1 MTGNNRM
8 KPLAI
13 GVLGSGNGTNCQA
26 IINAIEAGTLNAK
39 IVCVLSDVEDAFILE
54 RARKHGVPAEFISGE
69 PFRTKL
75 DGAAEQKYVKAL
87 RRYGAELVVLAG
99 FMRVVKKRLLKS
111 FPGKVV
117 NVHPALLP
125 SFPGLEAWKQALDKG
140 VKITGCTVHIV
151 NEDVDSGP
159 ILAQKAVPVFDSD
172 TPKSL
177 HARIQQQEHVALPEV
192 LTSIALGVYDLD
204 APCPTMFQDHCCCA
218 GTGRNAKGKKK

>member
-1 MTGNNRM
+1 MTNKKTQ

-13 GVLGSGNGTNCQA
+13 GVLGSGQGSNFQA
-26 IINAIEAGTLNAK
+26 ILDTIEAGTLNAK

-75 DGAAEQKYVKAL
+75 DGAAELRYVKAL
-87 RRYGAELVVLAG
+87 RGYGAELVVLAG
-99 FMRVVKKRLLKS
+99 FMRVVKKRLLKA
-111 FPGKVV
+111 FPGRIV

-159 ILAQKAVPVFDSD
+159 ILVQKAVPVFDSD

-177 HARIQQQEHVALPEV
+177 HTRIQQQEHVALPEA

-204 APCPTMFQDHCCCA
+204 APCPTMFQDRCCCD
-218 GTGRNAKGKKK
+218 GMGREAKGKKK